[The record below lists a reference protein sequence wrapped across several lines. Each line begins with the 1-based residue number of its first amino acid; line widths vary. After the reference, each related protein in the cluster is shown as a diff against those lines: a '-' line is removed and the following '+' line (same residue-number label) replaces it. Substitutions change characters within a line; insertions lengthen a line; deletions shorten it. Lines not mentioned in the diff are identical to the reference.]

1 MGYAS
6 DGNAIR
12 KLLRKSHQATPGI
25 SIKTSMIAISI
36 LLIVSGI
43 VLGSLIMAA
52 QVTLA
57 LVGSNDSTWT
67 NPLIPLAVML
77 VTMSSGMAMLL
88 IGLLAATNG

>member
-1 MGYAS
+1 
-6 DGNAIR
+6 
-12 KLLRKSHQATPGI
+12 
-25 SIKTSMIAISI
+25 MIAISI

-57 LVGSNDSTWT
+57 LVGSNDSAWT

-88 IGLLAATNG
+88 IGLLATTKG